1 MFVSSPEGGEIMD
14 GKRLSRFL
22 SWRAV
27 VGCAAVA
34 AMVMSAACSAK
45 AGSSSSGSSK
55 GLTIGVSLSLT
66 GDFADPGKAVQRGYQ
81 LWADQVNA
89 KGGLLGRK
97 VTLKVVDDLSS
108 PDQVVT
114 NYQNLISRDHV
125 DLVFGPFS
133 TLLTIPAS
141 QVANRYHYAFVE
153 SAGGGPAVFDQHL
166 HNLFFVQ
173 PGPVVEQGNVFADYI
188 LSLPA
193 DQRPKTA
200 AYPSLDDPFAKP
212 IADSVKAKFEA
223 AGIKTVYET
232 TYPAETPDLTPI
244 VAKVAA
250 ANPDVVVAGTQ
261 SDDAY
266 QQVKAMVQLRF
277 SPKWLYMSNGANSP
291 VEFPDKV
298 GAKNTAGVFSSG
310 DWFPD
315 STATGSGDFVKAYIA
330 KFGGAATDIDNSSA
344 EAYAAGQVLELVAQR
359 SGKIDNATI
368 INTLHSGTWP
378 TLLGD
383 LNWNSDGAPQGS
395 YRLVQWID
403 GTLKPV
409 FPKDIAKA
417 TPIAPKPNWGG

>member
-1 MFVSSPEGGEIMD
+1 MD
-14 GKRLSRFL
+14 GKRLSRRL

-34 AMVMSAACSAK
+34 AMVMSAACSSAK
-45 AGSSSSGSSK
+45 TGSSSSGSSK

-97 VTLKVVDDLSS
+97 ITLKIVDDLSS

-173 PGPVVEQGNVFADYI
+173 PGPVVQQGNVFADYI

-315 STATGSGDFVKAYIA
+315 STATGSADFVKAYIA

-359 SGKIDNATI
+359 TGKIDNATI

-383 LNWNSDGAPQGS
+383 LTWNSDGAPQGS

-403 GTLKPV
+403 GTLEPV

>member
-1 MFVSSPEGGEIMD
+1 MTS
-14 GKRLSRFL
+14 KRLSR
-22 SWRAV
+22 SWSGR
-27 VGCAAVA
+27 AAVSLLA
-34 AMVMSAACSAK
+34 AASMIGFSACSAGSSG
-45 AGSSSSGSSK
+45 AGSQK
-55 GLTIGVSLSLT
+55 DLTIGVSLSLT

-97 VTLKVVDDLSS
+97 VTLKIVDDLSS
-108 PDQVVT
+108 PNQVVT

-133 TLLTIPAS
+133 SLLTIPAS

-153 SAGGGPAVFDQHL
+153 SAGGGPKVFAQHL
-166 HNLFFVQ
+166 SNLFFVQ
-173 PGPVVEQGNVFADYI
+173 PAAVVEQGNVFADYI
-188 LSLPA
+188 LSLPI

-200 AYPSLDDPFAKP
+200 AYPSLDDPFAQP
-212 IADSVKAKFEA
+212 IADSVRARFEA
-223 AGIKTVYET
+223 AGIKTVYEG

-244 VAKVAA
+244 MAKVAA
-250 ANPDVVVAGTQ
+250 AHPDVVVSGTQ
-261 SDDAY
+261 SEDAY

-291 VEFPDKV
+291 TEFPDKV
-298 GAKNTAGVFSSG
+298 GASNTAGVFSSG

-315 STATGSGDFVKAYIA
+315 SPATGSADFVKAYIA

-359 SGKIDNATI
+359 TGKIDNQTI
-368 INTLHSGTWP
+368 INSLHSGTWP

-383 LNWNSDGAPQGS
+383 MSWNSDGVPQGS
-395 YRLVQWID
+395 YELVQWID
-403 GTLKPV
+403 GLLKPV
-409 FPKDIAKA
+409 YPANVAQA
-417 TPIAPKPNWGG
+417 TPIAPKPNWAG

>member
-1 MFVSSPEGGEIMD
+1 MND
-14 GKRLSRFL
+14 KRLSKSVRR
-22 SWRAV
+22 RAV
-27 VGCAAVA
+27 VGSLAITAILA
-34 AMVMSAACSAK
+34 SAACSATGAASSASG
-45 AGSSSSGSSK
+45 AGK
-55 GLTIGVSLSLT
+55 DLTIGVSLSLT

-81 LWADQVNA
+81 LWVDQVNA

-125 DLVFGPFS
+125 DLVLGPFS
-133 TLLTIPAS
+133 SLLTVPAS
-141 QVANRYHYAFVE
+141 QVANRYHYAFIE

-173 PGPVVEQGNVFADYI
+173 PAPVVDQGNVFADYI

-193 DQRPKTA
+193 EARPKTA

-223 AGIKTVYET
+223 AGIKTVYEA

-261 SDDAY
+261 SEDAY

-277 SPKWLYMSNGANSP
+277 SPKWLFMSNGANSP

-315 STATGSGDFVKAYIA
+315 STASGSADFVKAYLA

-344 EAYAAGQVLELVAQR
+344 EAYAAGQVLELLAQR
-359 SGKIDNATI
+359 TGKLDNASI
-368 INTLHSGTWP
+368 ISALHSGTWP

-383 LNWNSDGAPQGS
+383 LSWNADGAPQGN

-409 FPKDIAKA
+409 YPKDIAQA
-417 TPIAPKPNWGG
+417 APIAPKPNWAG